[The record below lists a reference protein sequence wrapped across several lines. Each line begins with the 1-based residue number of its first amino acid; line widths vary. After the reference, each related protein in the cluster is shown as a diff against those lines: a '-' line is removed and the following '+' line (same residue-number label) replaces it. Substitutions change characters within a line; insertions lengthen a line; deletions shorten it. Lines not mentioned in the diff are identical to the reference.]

1 MMMMC
6 SGQIVLECVRRG
18 MMKDDEYK
26 CSTNAGITMFGPI
39 SRQPLSS
46 YSKRFQPGRCLL

>member
-1 MMMMC
+1 
-6 SGQIVLECVRRG
+6 
-18 MMKDDEYK
+18 MKDDEYK

-46 YSKRFQPGRCLL
+46 YSKRFQPGRCLLWHPTPDGDYSLSK